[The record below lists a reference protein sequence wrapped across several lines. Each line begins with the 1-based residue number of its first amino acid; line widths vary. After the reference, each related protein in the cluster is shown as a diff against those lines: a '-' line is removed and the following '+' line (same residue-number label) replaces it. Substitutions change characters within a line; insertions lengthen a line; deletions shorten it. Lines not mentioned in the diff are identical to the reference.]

1 MWRFSACSWSARAA
15 CFPAP
20 PIEASMGVGVDVSAA
35 PPPAPRFAV
44 RTTTRLSSVGAVAA
58 AGLVAALVV
67 LPAFADRRLVQD
79 LFFVLTMLV
88 LAQSWNLLAGY
99 AGLLSV
105 GQQAFVGLGG
115 YALFGLTI
123 MAGVDPALAVV
134 LSGVIAGVVAVPTAF
149 IVFRLQG
156 AYFAIGTWV
165 VAETMRLVLAQV
177 KQLGG
182 GTGTSLPPAVTSAMV
197 GLDAVRRLFDVR
209 GSAARD
215 VLAYWMALTLAVL
228 TMGAI
233 YTLLRSR
240 RGLALAAIRDSELA
254 AESCGVDAFRT
265 KFFVYVMTAVLTGSA
280 GALIYL
286 QKARISPDAAFSLLD
301 WTADVIVIVVI
312 GGIGTLEGPIVGV
325 LMFYALQ
332 TYFAATGTWYLM
344 LLGGV
349 AIALML
355 FAPRGLWGLLS
366 ERFDVQ
372 VFALRRTLLRSA
384 APEQDP
390 RAETDEKP

>member
-1 MWRFSACSWSARAA
+1 MD
-15 CFPAP
+15 
-20 PIEASMGVGVDVSAA
+20 VGVDVSAA

-44 RTTTRLSSVGAVAA
+44 RTTTRLSSLGTMAA
-58 AGLVAALVV
+58 AGLLAALVV

-134 LSGVIAGVVAVPTAF
+134 LSGLIAGVVAVPTAF

-197 GLDAVRRLFDVR
+197 GLDAVRRLFDLR

-254 AESCGVDAFRT
+254 AESCGVNAFRT
-265 KFFVYVMTAVLTGSA
+265 KFFVYVMTAILTGSA

-312 GGIGTLEGPIVGV
+312 GGIGTLEGPILGV

-344 LLGGV
+344 LLGGL
-349 AIALML
+349 AIAMML
-355 FAPRGLWGLLS
+355 FAPRGLWGVLS

-372 VFALRRTLLRSA
+372 VFALRRTLLTSA
-384 APEQDP
+384 SPDQDP
-390 RAETDEKP
+390 GTRTDEKP

>member
-1 MWRFSACSWSARAA
+1 MWRFSACSSCARAA
-15 CFPAP
+15 CFRAL
-20 PIEASMGVGVDVSAA
+20 PIEAPMDVGVDVSAA

-44 RTTTRLSSVGAVAA
+44 RTTTLFSSLGAIA
-58 AGLVAALVV
+58 AGGFVAALVV

-134 LSGVIAGVVAVPTAF
+134 LSGVIAGIVAVPTAF

-182 GTGTSLPPAVTSAMV
+182 GTGTSLPPTVTGAMV
-197 GLDAVRRLFDVR
+197 GLDTVRRLFDVR

-228 TMGAI
+228 TLAAI
-233 YTLLRSR
+233 YGLLRSR

-254 AESCGVDAFRT
+254 AESCGVNAFRT
-265 KFFVYVMTAVLTGSA
+265 KFFVYVMTAILTGSA

-312 GGIGTLEGPIVGV
+312 GGIGTLEGPILGV

-349 AIALML
+349 AIVLML

-372 VFALRRTLLRSA
+372 VFGLRRTLLRSP
-384 APEQDP
+384 APDQG
-390 RAETDEKP
+390 EKP

>member
-1 MWRFSACSWSARAA
+1 MWRFSAYSWSARAA
-15 CFPAP
+15 CFRAPA
-20 PIEASMGVGVDVSAA
+20 IEASMDVGADVSAA
-35 PPPAPRFAV
+35 PSPAPRFAV
-44 RTTTRLSSVGAVAA
+44 RTTTRLSSLGAMAA
-58 AGLVAALVV
+58 VGLVAALVV

-134 LSGVIAGVVAVPTAF
+134 LSGLIAGVVAVPTAF

-156 AYFAIGTWV
+156 PYFAIGTWV
-165 VAETMRLVLAQV
+165 VAETIRLVLAQV

-182 GTGTSLPPAVTSAMV
+182 GTGTSLPPAVTSTMV
-197 GLDAVRRLFDVR
+197 GLDAVRRLFDLR

-254 AESCGVDAFRT
+254 AESCGVNAFRT
-265 KFFVYVMTAVLTGSA
+265 KFFVYLMTAILTGSA

-312 GGIGTLEGPIVGV
+312 GGIGTLEGPILGV

-344 LLGGV
+344 LLGGL
-349 AIALML
+349 AIAMML

-372 VFALRRTLLRSA
+372 VFALRRTLLTSA
-384 APEQDP
+384 GPDQDAG
-390 RAETDEKP
+390 AETDEKQ

>member
-1 MWRFSACSWSARAA
+1 MDA
-15 CFPAP
+15 
-20 PIEASMGVGVDVSAA
+20 GVDVSHATR
-35 PPPAPRFAV
+35 PPSRRFFV
-44 RTTTRLSSVGAVAA
+44 TTTTRLSSLGAIA
-58 AGLVAALVV
+58 AGVLVTGLAV
-67 LPAFADRRLVQD
+67 LPAFADRALIQD

-88 LAQSWNLLAGY
+88 LAESWNLLAGY

-123 MAGVDPALAVV
+123 IAGLDPAFAVM
-134 LSGVIAGVVAVPTAF
+134 LSGLIAGLVAVPTAF

-177 KQLGG
+177 KHLGG
-182 GTGTSLPPAVTSAMV
+182 GTGTSLPPSVTSAMV
-197 GLDAVRRLFDVR
+197 GLDAVRRLFDMP

-215 VLAYWMALTLAVL
+215 VLAYWMALTLGVL
-228 TMGAI
+228 TLGSVYA
-233 YTLLRSR
+233 LLRSR

-254 AESCGVDAFRT
+254 AESCGVNTFRT
-265 KFFVYVMTAVLTGSA
+265 KFFVYVLTAVLTGA
-280 GALIYL
+280 TGALIYL

-312 GGIGTLEGPIVGV
+312 GGIGTLEGPILGI
-325 LMFYALQ
+325 LMFYALR

-344 LLGGV
+344 LLGGL
-349 AIALML
+349 AITIML

-366 ERFDVQ
+366 ERFDVN
-372 VFALRRTLLRSA
+372 VFALRRTLSVSA
-384 APEQDP
+384 APDQDGGAGGD
-390 RAETDEKP
+390 RKP

>member
-1 MWRFSACSWSARAA
+1 VTKAASSPVAPALDGRRSMTAPLPAFRVERATA
-15 CFPAP
+15 
-20 PIEASMGVGVDVSAA
+20 AS
-35 PPPAPRFAV
+35 RI
-44 RTTTRLSSVGAVAA
+44 GAVLALLA
-58 AGLVAALVV
+58 LAALVSI
-67 LPAFADRRLVQD
+67 PFWAGRAPTRLV
-79 LFFVLTMLV
+79 VEICCYLT
-88 LAQSWNLLAGY
+88 LAQLWNVLAGY
-99 AGLLSV
+99 AGLVSV

-115 YALFGLTI
+115 YALFV
-123 MAGVDPALAVV
+123 MAVHGRFNPLLAVPLAGLAAAGFAAVTAPV
-134 LSGVIAGVVAVPTAF
+134 L
-149 IVFRLQG
+149 FRLRG
-156 AYFAIGTWV
+156 PYFAIGTWV
-165 VAETMRLVLAQV
+165 VAETIRLVLAQV

-182 GTGTSLPPAVTSAMV
+182 GTGTSLPPAVTSTMV
-197 GLDAVRRLFDVR
+197 GLDAVRRLFDLR

-254 AESCGVDAFRT
+254 AESCGVNAFRT
-265 KFFVYVMTAVLTGSA
+265 KFFVYVMTAILSGST

-312 GGIGTLEGPIVGV
+312 GGIGTLEGPILGV

-355 FAPRGLWGLLS
+355 FAPRGVWGLLS
-366 ERFDVQ
+366 ERFDLQ
-372 VFALRRTLLRSA
+372 VFALRRTLLTSAVPEADAGARSS
-384 APEQDP
+384 
-390 RAETDEKP
+390 EKP

>member
-1 MWRFSACSWSARAA
+1 MDVGLDVSRSTNPPGAPRRFS
-15 CFPAP
+15 
-20 PIEASMGVGVDVSAA
+20 V
-35 PPPAPRFAV
+35 
-44 RTTTRLSSVGAVAA
+44 TTRTRLSFVAPLA
-58 AGLVAALVV
+58 GTGLVAALIA
-67 LPAFADRRLVQD
+67 LPAVADRALIQD

-88 LAQSWNLLAGY
+88 LAESWNLLAGY

-123 MAGVDPALAVV
+123 MAGLDPLLAV
-134 LSGVIAGVVAVPTAF
+134 GVAGVFAGVVAIPTAF
-149 IVFRLQG
+149 IVFRLKG

-165 VAETMRLVLAQV
+165 VAETVRLVLAQV

-182 GTGTSLPPAVTSAMV
+182 GTGTSLPPDVTGAMV
-197 GLDAVRRLFDVR
+197 GLDAVRRLFDLR

-215 VLAYWMALTLAVL
+215 VLAYWIALLLAVITL
-228 TMGAI
+228 GSA
-233 YTLLRSR
+233 YALLRSR
-240 RGLALAAIRDSELA
+240 RGLALAAIRDCELA

-265 KFFVYVMTAVLTGSA
+265 KFFVYVMTAVLSGST

-312 GGIGTLEGPIVGV
+312 GGIGTLEGPVLGV

-332 TYFAATGTWYLM
+332 TYFAAKGTWYLM
-344 LLGGV
+344 LLGAL
-349 AIALML
+349 AISIML

-372 VFALRRTLLRSA
+372 LFAVRRTLRTSPALPRENDA
-384 APEQDP
+384 AADP
-390 RAETDEKP
+390 KP

>member
-1 MWRFSACSWSARAA
+1 MWLFSAFLSSVRAA
-15 CFPAP
+15 CFRAP
-20 PIEASMGVGVDVSAA
+20 SIEASMDVGVDVSAA

-44 RTTTRLSSVGAVAA
+44 RTTTRLSSLGAIA
-58 AGLVAALVV
+58 AGGIVAALIV

-115 YALFGLTI
+115 YGLFALTI
-123 MAGVDPALAVV
+123 MAGRDPALAVL
-134 LSGVIAGVVAVPTAF
+134 LSGVIAGIVAVPTAF
-149 IVFRLQG
+149 VVFRLQG

-182 GTGTSLPPAVTSAMV
+182 GTGTSLPPAVTGAMV
-197 GLDAVRRLFDVR
+197 GLDAVRRLFEVR

-233 YTLLRSR
+233 YALLRSR
-240 RGLALAAIRDSELA
+240 RGLALAAIRDSEPA
-254 AESCGVDAFRT
+254 AESCGVNAFRT
-265 KFFVYVMTAVLTGSA
+265 KFFVYVMTAILTGSA

-312 GGIGTLEGPIVGV
+312 GGIGTLEGPIIGV
-325 LMFYALQ
+325 LVFYALQ
-332 TYFAATGTWYLM
+332 TYFAASGTWYLM
-344 LLGGV
+344 LLGAV

-372 VFALRRTLLRSA
+372 VFALRRTLLTSI
-384 APEQDP
+384 PDP
-390 RAETDEKP
+390 NPDVKTDEKQ

>member
-1 MWRFSACSWSARAA
+1 M
-15 CFPAP
+15 
-20 PIEASMGVGVDVSAA
+20 EVGVDVSRPA
-35 PPPAPRFAV
+35 PPRARRFSV
-44 RTTTRLSSVGAVAA
+44 TTTTRLSSVGAIAA
-58 AGLVAALVV
+58 AGLVAGLVA
-67 LPAFADRRLVQD
+67 LPAFANRPLIQD

-88 LAQSWNLLAGY
+88 LAESWNLLAGY

-123 MAGVDPALAVV
+123 MAGLDPALAVV
-134 LSGVIAGVVAVPTAF
+134 LSGLIAGVVAVPTAF

-182 GTGTSLPPAVTSAMV
+182 GTGTSLPPAVTSAML

-215 VLAYWMALTLAVL
+215 VLAYWMALALAVL
-228 TMGAI
+228 TLGSVYA
-233 YTLLRSR
+233 LLRSR
-240 RGLALAAIRDSELA
+240 RGLALAAVRDSELA
-254 AESCGVDAFRT
+254 AESCGVNAFRT
-265 KFFVYVMTAVLTGSA
+265 KFFVYVMTAILTGST

-312 GGIGTLEGPIVGV
+312 GGIGTLEGPILGV

-344 LLGGV
+344 LLGAL
-349 AIALML
+349 AIAVML
-355 FAPRGLWGLLS
+355 FAPRGVWGLLS

-372 VFALRRTLLRSA
+372 VFALRRTLLTST
-384 APEQDP
+384 APDQNPGGPEG
-390 RAETDEKP
+390 KP

>member
-1 MWRFSACSWSARAA
+1 MD
-15 CFPAP
+15 
-20 PIEASMGVGVDVSAA
+20 VGVDISAA

-44 RTTTRLSSVGAVAA
+44 RTTTRLSLLGAIAA
-58 AGLVAALVV
+58 GGLVAVLVL
-67 LPAFADRRLVQD
+67 LPAFADRRLIQD

-115 YALFGLTI
+115 YALFALTI

-134 LSGVIAGVVAVPTAF
+134 LSGLIAGIVAVPTAF

-182 GTGTSLPPAVTSAMV
+182 GTGTSLPPAVTGAMV
-197 GLDAVRRLFDVR
+197 GLDTVRRLFDLR

-228 TMGAI
+228 TLGAI
-233 YTLLRSR
+233 YALLRSR
-240 RGLALAAIRDSELA
+240 RGLALAAIRDSEPA
-254 AESCGVDAFRT
+254 AESCGVNAFRT
-265 KFFVYVMTAVLTGSA
+265 KFFVYVMTAILTGST

-312 GGIGTLEGPIVGV
+312 GGIGTLEGPIIGV
-325 LMFYALQ
+325 LIFYALQ
-332 TYFAATGTWYLM
+332 TYFAASGTWYLM
-344 LLGGV
+344 LLGAV
-349 AIALML
+349 AIALMM

-366 ERFDVQ
+366 RRFDVQ
-372 VFALRRTLLRSA
+372 VFALRRTLLTSI
-384 APEQDP
+384 PDQDP
-390 RAETDEKP
+390 GVRTEDKP

>member
-1 MWRFSACSWSARAA
+1 MWRFSAFSSSVRAA
-15 CFPAP
+15 CFRAP
-20 PIEASMGVGVDVSAA
+20 SIEAAMDVGVDVSAV

-44 RTTTRLSSVGAVAA
+44 STTTRLSSLGAIAAGAV
-58 AGLVAALVV
+58 VAALIV
-67 LPAFADRRLVQD
+67 LPVFADRRLIQD

-134 LSGVIAGVVAVPTAF
+134 LSGVLAGIVAVPTAF

-182 GTGTSLPPAVTSAMV
+182 GTGTSLPPAVTGAMV

-215 VLAYWMALTLAVL
+215 VLAYWMALAFAVL

-233 YTLLRSR
+233 YALLRSR
-240 RGLALAAIRDSELA
+240 RGLALAAIRDSEPA
-254 AESCGVDAFRT
+254 AESCGVNAFRT
-265 KFFVYVMTAVLTGSA
+265 KFFVYVMTAILTGST

-312 GGIGTLEGPIVGV
+312 GGIGTLEGPIIGV
-325 LMFYALQ
+325 LVFYALQ
-332 TYFAATGTWYLM
+332 TYFAASGTWYLM
-344 LLGGV
+344 LLGAV

-366 ERFDVQ
+366 QRFDVQ
-372 VFALRRTLLRSA
+372 VFALRRTLLTSA
-384 APEQDP
+384 RNQDP
-390 RAETDEKP
+390 GVRTDEKP

>member
-1 MWRFSACSWSARAA
+1 MQA
-15 CFPAP
+15 
-20 PIEASMGVGVDVSAA
+20 GVDVSAA
-35 PPPAPRFAV
+35 PSPKPRFAV
-44 RTTTRLSSVGAVAA
+44 RTTTRLSSVGAMAA
-58 AGLVAALVV
+58 VGLLAALVV
-67 LPAFADRRLVQD
+67 LPAFADRRLIQD

-115 YALFGLTI
+115 YALFALTI
-123 MAGVDPALAVV
+123 LAGLDPALAVV
-134 LSGVIAGVVAVPTAF
+134 LSGVIAGIVAVPTAF

-182 GTGTSLPPAVTSAMV
+182 GTGTSLPPAVTGAMV

-215 VLAYWMALTLAVL
+215 VIAYWMALTLAVL
-228 TMGAI
+228 TLGSI
-233 YTLLRSR
+233 YALLRSR

-254 AESCGVDAFRT
+254 AESCGVNVFRT
-265 KFFVYVMTAVLTGSA
+265 KFFVYVMTAILSGST

-312 GGIGTLEGPIVGV
+312 GGIGTLEGPILGV

-355 FAPRGLWGLLS
+355 FAPKGLWGLLS

-372 VFALRRTLLRSA
+372 VFALRRTLLTSA
-384 APEQDP
+384 AAKEDAGAGADKTP
-390 RAETDEKP
+390 

>member
-1 MWRFSACSWSARAA
+1 MD
-15 CFPAP
+15 
-20 PIEASMGVGVDVSAA
+20 VGVDVSAA
-35 PPPAPRFAV
+35 PPPAPRFVV
-44 RTTTRLSSVGAVAA
+44 RTTTRLSSLGTMAA

-134 LSGVIAGVVAVPTAF
+134 LSGLIAGVVAVPTAF

-197 GLDAVRRLFDVR
+197 GLDGVRRLFDVR

-254 AESCGVDAFRT
+254 AESCGVNAFRT
-265 KFFVYVMTAVLTGSA
+265 KFFVYVMTAILTGSA

-312 GGIGTLEGPIVGV
+312 GGIGTLEGPILGV

-344 LLGGV
+344 LLGGL
-349 AIALML
+349 AIAMML

-366 ERFDVQ
+366 ERFDVE
-372 VFALRRTLLRSA
+372 VFALRRTLLTSA
-384 APEQDP
+384 APDQDP
-390 RAETDEKP
+390 GARTDEKP